1 MSDDAHTSRGP
12 RFATAFFLI
21 CFLVLGYFLFV
32 ILQPFFSQLLWA
44 GVLTVVFSPVFRRI
58 LRLSGGRRALASLV
72 TCLLIL
78 LLFVLPL
85 SWIAIIISQQSM
97 NLYESLQTE
106 AEETVTRLQELQKHP
121 WVAWTL
127 SQTSRWLGSE
137 ELSLTEALEQLVTAV
152 SRFLMG
158 QTPSLLKG
166 LGQLLFGFLLM
177 FIAMFFLFR
186 DGPLLRKLVEESN
199 PLPTAYESEIIKKF
213 QDVSYAIFVGSI
225 LTAIV
230 QGLLGAFLFWA
241 LGIRA
246 PLFWGAII
254 AFVSLVPIVGAFIV
268 WVPWTAFLL
277 LVGQTVKGI
286 VLLAIGGLVVSSID
300 NFLKPMIIQGR
311 TDMHPMLVFLSVLG
325 GMQAFGFQG
334 IVLGPL
340 IVVLFVAFLSFYQIE
355 FRESLEKKIAERG
368 KS

>member
-1 MSDDAHTSRGP
+1 
-12 RFATAFFLI
+12 
-21 CFLVLGYFLFV
+21 
-32 ILQPFFSQLLWA
+32 
-44 GVLTVVFSPVFRRI
+44 
-58 LRLSGGRRALASLV
+58 
-72 TCLLIL
+72 
-78 LLFVLPL
+78 
-85 SWIAIIISQQSM
+85 
-97 NLYESLQTE
+97 
-106 AEETVTRLQELQKHP
+106 
-121 WVAWTL
+121 
-127 SQTSRWLGSE
+127 
-137 ELSLTEALEQLVTAV
+137 
-152 SRFLMG
+152 MG

-300 NFLKPMIIQGR
+300 NFLKPIIIQGR

-340 IVVLFVAFLSFYQIE
+340 IVVLFVSFLSFYQIE
-355 FRESLEKKIAERG
+355 FRESLEKKLAGRD
-368 KS
+368 KA